1 MLEFNNFPSFLL
13 GFMEL
18 RKQLRLAFIFL
29 FIVLAFSIAGY
40 RLLGGPSVSFLDAI
54 YMAIV
59 TLSSVGYSEIVD
71 TAGNPALRVFNIFVI
86 IFGVMIMLYVFS
98 TITAFLV
105 EGEITN
111 IFWRRKMLKRI
122 SELKDHY
129 IVCGLGDTGRH
140 AIAELERTRSPYVV
154 VDNNEE
160 HIKRLIRDGNGLH
173 REMLYVVGDATD
185 ADVLETLGI
194 ERARGLIITLASDKE
209 NLVITVLARQKNPD
223 VRIVARCIDQK
234 FAERLMKA
242 GADSTVSPNQIGGL
256 RIASEV
262 LRPHVVSF
270 LDLMLKDVTRT
281 LRIEEIDV
289 PEKSSWINRRLCD
302 LNLRGTYNL
311 LPLALKDA
319 FHDGKQHGFWVNP
332 PENITCHAG
341 MVVIV
346 LGDMKD
352 IHAARENAGK
362 QVHFATT

>member
-1 MLEFNNFPSFLL
+1 
-13 GFMEL
+13 MEL
-18 RKQLRLAFIFL
+18 RKQLRIAFFIL
-29 FIVLAFSIAGY
+29 FIVLAVSVAGY
-40 RLLGGPSVSFLDAI
+40 RLLGGPSVTFLDAI

-71 TAGNPALRVFNIFVI
+71 TTHHPALRVFNIFVI

-98 TITAFLV
+98 VVTAFLV

-140 AIAELERTRSPYVV
+140 AIEELERTNAPYVV

-160 HIKRLIRDGNGLH
+160 HIKRVVHDENGLH

-185 ADVLETLGI
+185 ADLLENLGI
-194 ERARGLIITLASDKE
+194 DRAKGLITTLASDKE
-209 NLVITVLARQKNPD
+209 NLVITVLARQKNPN

-234 FAERLMKA
+234 FADRLTKA

-262 LRPHVVSF
+262 LRPNVVSF
-270 LDLMLKDVTRT
+270 LDLMLKDISRT
-281 LRIEEIDV
+281 LRIEEIEI
-289 PEKSSWINRRLCD
+289 PENSGWVGKNLGE
-302 LNLRGTYNL
+302 LNFRGNYSL
-311 LPLALKDA
+311 LPLAVKDA
-319 FHDGKQHGFWVNP
+319 YHNGQQHGFWVNP
-332 PENITCHAG
+332 PESVSCHAG
-341 MVVIV
+341 LVVIV
-346 LGDMKD
+346 LGEIKD
-352 IHAARENAGK
+352 IHEARQHAGRLL
-362 QVHFATT
+362 HFATS